1 MRPLVT
7 GGGGAERP
15 EAGAARRFTAHFG
28 VAPDGIWQAPGRVN
42 LIGEHTDYN
51 DGFALPFA
59 IGARVCAAARARQDG
74 TLVLTSGQS
83 DESETS
89 IGVADLAPGSV
100 SGWAAYPAGVVW
112 AMRTA
117 GYPVGGISLAIDADL
132 KPGAGL
138 SSSAALECAVALALA
153 DLHGLTLSRPELAL
167 LARHAENDFVGAPT
181 GIMDQMAVLACQQG
195 HALLLDCR
203 SQAGTA
209 VPLAP
214 ARSGLAL
221 MIIDTRAKHELTD
234 GGYASRRLACE
245 EAAMA
250 LGAPALRD
258 IGAADLGRLT
268 DPLLR
273 RRARHV
279 VTENQRVLAT
289 AELLGA
295 GQVAEVGPL
304 LNASHASLRDDFE
317 VSWPEAD
324 AAVAAAAGAG
334 ALGARMT
341 GGGFGG
347 SVIALIRADR
357 AADVRQSVSERFAR
371 HGWAAPAF
379 AAAVPSPSA
388 GRVR

>member
-1 MRPLVT
+1 
-7 GGGGAERP
+7 
-15 EAGAARRFTAHFG
+15 
-28 VAPDGIWQAPGRVN
+28 
-42 LIGEHTDYN
+42 
-51 DGFALPFA
+51 
-59 IGARVCAAARARQDG
+59 
-74 TLVLTSGQS
+74 
-83 DESETS
+83 
-89 IGVADLAPGSV
+89 
-100 SGWAAYPAGVVW
+100 
-112 AMRTA
+112 MRTA

-132 KPGAGL
+132 NPGAGL

-167 LARHAENDFVGAPT
+167 LARRAENDFVGAPT

-209 VPLAP
+209 VPLDP

-221 MIIDTRAKHELTD
+221 MIIDTRARHELTD

-245 EAAMA
+245 EAARA

-258 IGAADLGRLT
+258 IGDVADLGRLA

-279 VTENQRVLAT
+279 VTENQRVLLT
-289 AELLGA
+289 AELLRA

-304 LNASHASLRDDFE
+304 LTASHASLRDDFE

-357 AADVRQSVSERFAR
+357 AAEVSQSVSERFAR
-371 HGWAAPAF
+371 DGWVAPAF
-379 AAAVPSPSA
+379 AAAVPSASA

>member
-1 MRPLVT
+1 
-7 GGGGAERP
+7 
-15 EAGAARRFTAHFG
+15 
-28 VAPDGIWQAPGRVN
+28 
-42 LIGEHTDYN
+42 
-51 DGFALPFA
+51 
-59 IGARVCAAARARQDG
+59 
-74 TLVLTSGQS
+74 
-83 DESETS
+83 
-89 IGVADLAPGSV
+89 
-100 SGWAAYPAGVVW
+100 
-112 AMRTA
+112 
-117 GYPVGGISLAIDADL
+117 
-132 KPGAGL
+132 
-138 SSSAALECAVALALA
+138 
-153 DLHGLTLSRPELAL
+153 
-167 LARHAENDFVGAPT
+167 
-181 GIMDQMAVLACQQG
+181 
-195 HALLLDCR
+195 
-203 SQAGTA
+203 
-209 VPLAP
+209 
-214 ARSGLAL
+214 